1 MPQALLPNEVLL
13 PNDLSLAAEA
23 YDKALGS
30 LPPEAFELQPYA
42 VRRMVAVYVI
52 DEVLSG
58 VRDLAR
64 LHEGALEYVRSTV
77 AKVTAQ

>member
-1 MPQALLPNEVLL
+1 
-13 PNDLSLAAEA
+13 
-23 YDKALGS
+23 
-30 LPPEAFELQPYA
+30 
-42 VRRMVAVYVI
+42 MVAIYVI

-77 AKVTAQ
+77 AKVTAQGAVGGGASRSAPPSTDSRMPRNRP